1 MSKSWLAAA
10 LRTGSAYSEHFLYG
24 SFQLDRTEYTDLY
37 QNGLRHVCREPQIH
51 TPRNQF
57 KTSHHGSK
65 HEHIVHRPTQSSHLT
80 NVVFMINVASMLRGA
95 WKRACATHDVQH
107 IFTFVDIPNVH
118 QSIDACRVKAV
129 RRVDGAE
136 IKDPTPWF
144 SDEELSVVLN
154 TADKIATLLKSGS
167 SVLVVCR
174 GGKNRSAFLAHLASA
189 RAGVP
194 PPSKRP
200 VDERMCEYID
210 GGTVSGVGKRKRA

>member
-1 MSKSWLAAA
+1 MSESWLAAS
-10 LRTGSAYSEHFLYG
+10 LRTETADSEHFLDE
-24 SFQLDRTEYTDLY
+24 SFQLDRTQYTDLY
-37 QNGLRHVCREPQIH
+37 QYSVRHVCKEPQIH
-51 TPRNQF
+51 TPRNPF
-57 KTSHHGSK
+57 KTSRYGSQS
-65 HEHIVHRPTQSSHLT
+65 EHIVRRPTQSPHPTKAVL
-80 NVVFMINVASMLRGA
+80 MISVASMLRGA
-95 WKRACATHDVQH
+95 WKRACAKHDVQY

-118 QSIDACRVKAV
+118 ESIDVRRVRAV

-144 SDEELSVVLN
+144 SDDELSVVLN
-154 TADKIATLLKSGS
+154 TADEIATLLKSGS

-200 VDERMCEYID
+200 VDGRMCEYID
-210 GGTVSGVGKRKRA
+210 SATVNGVGKRKRT